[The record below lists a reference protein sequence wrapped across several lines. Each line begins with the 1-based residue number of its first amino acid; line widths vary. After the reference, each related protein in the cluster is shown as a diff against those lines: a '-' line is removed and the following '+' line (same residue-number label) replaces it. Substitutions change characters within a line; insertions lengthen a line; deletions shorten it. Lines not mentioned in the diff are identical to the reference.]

1 MNQHG
6 KLMLLIKLNLDVSML
21 IGIIAIA
28 FVTGFLLRGAR
39 LKKLQGRVSEL
50 EKEMMTSHAEIL
62 ELQKDRMILEEKL
75 KGSSSIPV
83 IPINAK
89 EEKKSDKLQDKS
101 ISKK

>member
-1 MNQHG
+1 
-6 KLMLLIKLNLDVSML
+6 MLLIKLNLDVSML

-62 ELQKDRMILEEKL
+62 ELQKERMILEEKL